1 MSGRVWDPIRAC
13 GMSDPDC
20 MTTCSGK
27 TRANANCKN
36 RISRQSRTDAVHL
49 LQLLALQRPADDSL
63 FEPLSKIAR
72 LLLCKR
78 NHQHKEE
85 EQVQPL
91 AKRWYESARASGVV
105 GQHARNS
112 RTESRPIGSPLHPEL
127 SPADVTST
135 PLTPMD
141 VGPAAAE
148 PQSICIEQLRQRS
161 VRVEVSPSS
170 PARIMFGTTNADD
183 TRTPVLL
190 RTLEQNDGSGRIECL
205 ICHDDSADD
214 IANLKCE
221 QCKRSMHLG
230 CMGDWLEQR
239 STRINFN
246 CPQW

>member
-1 MSGRVWDPIRAC
+1 MTGRVWDPIRAC

-20 MTTCSGK
+20 TTTCSGK

-49 LQLLALQRPADDSL
+49 LQLLALQRPAADSL
-63 FEPLSKIAR
+63 FESLSKIAR

-78 NHQHKEE
+78 NQQHKEE

-105 GQHARNS
+105 GQHAREP
-112 RTESRPIGSPLHPEL
+112 RAESWQSDSPLYPEL
-127 SPADVTST
+127 YPADVTST

-141 VGPAAAE
+141 VEPVAAQ
-148 PQSICIEQLRQRS
+148 PQFIRIEQVRQRS
-161 VRVEVSPSS
+161 VQFEISPDF
-170 PARIMFGTTNADD
+170 PARIVFGTPNADN
-183 TRTPVLL
+183 TRTPVIL
-190 RTLEQNDGSGRIECL
+190 RTLGQEDGSDRIECL
-205 ICHDDSADD
+205 ICHDYSADD

-221 QCKRSMHLG
+221 QCRRSMHLG

-246 CPQW
+246 CSLW